1 MSNAPAPTYIIGHK
15 NPDADSI
22 CSAIAYADFKQQREA
37 GDYLAA
43 RCGNSNARI
52 DTILDR
58 FGMALPPFIGDVTPR
73 IRDIM
78 VRDVI
83 KVKRGATCADALEL
97 IDTHDIRILPVVDA
111 EDRLTGT
118 VSVFQLGKYFLP
130 KMREPKEMRRVQS
143 TSVRAIIESLKAR
156 VLHTCREDRRED
168 LFVRVGAMDI
178 RSFGSF
184 SETESIPPQKSIIVV
199 GDRRDIQ
206 EHSIRM
212 GVRLLVITGNLN
224 VEEDIVRLARDAG
237 TSLIVSPYDSA
248 TTAWSIRCAS
258 TLDTLVEDDP
268 ARFGPEENLRDIR
281 KRITSLN
288 AAAFMVT
295 DEAGALLGI
304 FTKTDILKPVRT
316 RLILVD
322 HNELSQ
328 AVTGAAEVNIVE
340 IVDHHRLG
348 NLHTQQP
355 ILFLNEPVGSTCTII
370 ADLYRREGLTP
381 SPTIAGVMMG
391 GIISD
396 TLNLNSPTATAKD
409 RRTLE
414 WLAGIAGVAADTL
427 ADLIF
432 SSGSVIL
439 SHAPGEII
447 RSDFKI
453 YEEAERRF
461 SVSQVEELGFDN
473 FWEKSDDLLQ
483 ALAAMRKEEGLYFTS
498 LLVTDINSQDSLLL
512 IRGDPSFIQQIP
524 YPAVEKGEIFELK
537 GVVSRKKQLI
547 PFITGLLQ
555 NIPPDEARAKTAS
568 P

>member
-1 MSNAPAPTYIIGHK
+1 MTAPTYIIGHK

-22 CSAIAYADFKQQREA
+22 CSALAYADFKQRRGEKEC
-37 GDYLAA
+37 LAA

-52 DTILDR
+52 DTILER
-58 FGMALPPFIGDVTPR
+58 FRTPLPPFIGDVTPR

-78 VRDVI
+78 VSEVI
-83 KVKRGATCADALEL
+83 KTRRGATCAEALEL
-97 IDTHDIRILPVVDA
+97 IDTHDIRILPVIGENDLL
-111 EDRLTGT
+111 EGT
-118 VSVFQLGKYFLP
+118 VSIFQLGKYFIP
-130 KMREPKEMRRVQS
+130 TMREPREMRRVPS
-143 TSVRAIIESLKAR
+143 TSVRAIIDSLKAQ
-156 VLHTCREDRRED
+156 VLHATEEDRQED

-178 RSFGSF
+178 RSFGNF
-184 SETESIPPQKSIIVV
+184 SKTDAIPPDQSIIVV

-212 GVRLLVITGNLN
+212 GVRLLVITGNLQ
-224 VEEDIVRLARDAG
+224 VEEEIVRMAREHG

-248 TTAWSIRCAS
+248 TTAWSTRCAS
-258 TLDTLVEDDP
+258 TLDRLIDQNP
-268 ARFGPEENLRDIR
+268 PRFGPEESLRDSR
-281 KRITSLN
+281 RRITRHN

-295 DEAGALLGI
+295 DDDGKLLGI

-328 AVTGAAEVNIVE
+328 AVSGASEVSIVE

-348 NLHTQQP
+348 NLHTHQP

-370 ADLYRREGLTP
+370 ADLFRRDGMTP
-381 SPTIAGVMMG
+381 SPEIAGIMMG
-391 GIISD
+391 GMISD
-396 TLNLNSPTATAKD
+396 TLNLNSPTATDKD
-409 RRTLE
+409 RRLLQ
-414 WLAGIAGVAADTL
+414 WLSGIAGIGADEL

-439 SHAPGEII
+439 NQTPSEVI

-473 FWEKSDDLLQ
+473 FRGKSDELLE
-483 ALAAMRKEEGLYFTS
+483 ALAALKKEEALYFAA
-498 LLVTDINSQDSLLL
+498 LLVTDINTQNSLLL
-512 IRGDPSFIQQIP
+512 IRGDSFFIQQIP
-524 YPAVEKGEIFELK
+524 YPAVEKGEVFELQ

-547 PFITGLLQ
+547 PFIVGLLQ
-555 NIPPDEARAKTAS
+555 NLPPEEARQKTA
-568 P
+568 PD